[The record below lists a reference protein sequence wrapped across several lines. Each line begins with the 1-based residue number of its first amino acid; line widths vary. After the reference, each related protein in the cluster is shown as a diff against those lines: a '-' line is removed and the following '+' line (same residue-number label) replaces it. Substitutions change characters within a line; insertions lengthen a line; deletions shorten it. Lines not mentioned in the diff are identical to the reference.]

1 MEKKVNPYLIALTVM
16 IPTFMVLMDTSIVS
30 VALPYIAGPLSVTT
44 DDAAWTLTVYIA
56 ASAIIL
62 PVTGFFSQKF
72 GRKKFFLAMVVG
84 FTTTSFLCGIAPNLD
99 LLLLFRAL
107 QGFSGGTLMP
117 LSQAILMESFPLE
130 KRTQAMSIFSIG
142 VMFGPILGP
151 FLGGYIVNNY
161 SWRWMFLINV
171 PFGVL
176 AVIMI
181 ILFIFDPDYAKAK
194 KELKIDYLALLFLTI
209 GIGSLQ
215 TLLDRGQ
222 EDNWF
227 NSNFIVILS
236 LLSFF
241 FISMFLIRNYFS
253 DKPFVRFSLLK
264 DRNYAIGTI
273 AMFFLGF
280 TFFVTVTLLPDLVQ
294 TLLSYDAYTAGLIMM
309 PGGIASLI
317 VSIFLGRLYSRINL
331 KMAIFFGTLIIFYS
345 LFFMEQINLS
355 ASPEYITLGRILIG
369 FGLPLVFIPINVLA
383 FVFLKNEDM
392 NEASSVLNFARSI
405 GGSFG
410 ISFVIDTLITRRET
424 FHRDTLVS
432 HFSQSSQIFNT
443 SFGHLREYLVT
454 RGFSFP
460 DTYKVSIA
468 MLNNTLNTQSLVIS
482 YQDAFHI
489 MMWVSLIF
497 LILLIFIKQRFKT

>member
-1 MEKKVNPYLIALTVM
+1 MMEKKINPYLIAITVM

-56 ASAIIL
+56 ANAIIL

-72 GRKKFFLAMVVG
+72 GRKKFFLAMVTG
-84 FTTTSFLCGIAPNLD
+84 FTVTSFLCGLAPSLD
-99 LLLLFRAL
+99 FLLLFRAL

-117 LSQAILMESFPLE
+117 LSQAILMESFPPE

-161 SWRWMFLINV
+161 VWRWMFLINV
-171 PFGVL
+171 PFGIL
-176 AVIMI
+176 AVLMI
-181 ILFIFDPDYAKAK
+181 ILFIFDPVYAKAK
-194 KELKIDYLALLFLTI
+194 RNLKIDYVALIFLTI

-227 NSNFIVILS
+227 NSNFIVALS
-236 LLSFF
+236 ILSFF
-241 FISMFLIRNYFS
+241 FISMFLIKNYFS
-253 DKPFVRFSLLK
+253 DKPFIRIFLLK
-264 DRNYAIGTI
+264 DKNYAMGTI

-294 TLLSYDAYTAGLIMM
+294 TFLKYDAYTAGLIMM

-317 VSIFLGRLYSRINL
+317 VSVILGRLYSKINL
-331 KMAIFFGTLIIFYS
+331 KISIFFGTLIVFYS
-345 LFFMEQINLS
+345 LYFMEQINLA
-355 ASPEYITLGRILIG
+355 ASPFYITLGRVLIG

-383 FVFLKNEDM
+383 FAFLKNEDM

-410 ISFVIDTLITRRET
+410 ISFVIDTLITRREA
-424 FHRDTLVS
+424 FHRDVLVS
-432 HFSQSSQIFNT
+432 HISQSSIIFNNLLN
-443 SFGHLREYLVT
+443 HLKQYLVT
-454 RGFSFP
+454 RGLSAP
-460 DTYKVSIA
+460 DTYKTAIAIINNILNVQSSIIA
-468 MLNNTLNTQSLVIS
+468 

-489 MMWVSLIF
+489 MMWSSLIF
-497 LILLIFIKQRFKT
+497 LILLIFIKQRS

>member
-253 DKPFVRFSLLK
+253 GKPFVRFSLLK

-294 TLLSYDAYTAGLIMM
+294 TLLNYDAYTAGLIMM

-331 KMAIFFGTLIIFYS
+331 KIAIFFGTLIIFYA
-345 LFFMEQINLS
+345 LFFMEQINLT
-355 ASPEYITLGRILIG
+355 ASGQYITLGRVLIG

-410 ISFVIDTLITRRET
+410 ISFVIDTLITRREA
-424 FHRDTLVS
+424 FHRDTLVA
-432 HFSQSSQIFNT
+432 HFSQSNQIFNT
-443 SFGHLREYLVT
+443 LFGHLREYLVT

-460 DTYKVSIA
+460 DTYKVGMA
-468 MLNNTLNTQSLVIS
+468 MLNNTLNKQSLVIS

-489 MMWVSLIF
+489 MMWISLIF
-497 LILLIFIKQRFKT
+497 LILLVFIKQKLKA